1 MTNNT
6 ELDMI
11 EKFYIGDRIDS
22 DKLLCVTIKTCGGN
36 SLEAEED
43 QEKKVRCW
51 KSGCIE
57 KYKEVTKDKSFEEEE
72 EVGKDWENLKT
83 AVEEAMET
91 KKIVLRKR
99 KPGQKY
105 WWDRECTR
113 EKRKVMRCYKN

>member
-72 EVGKDWENLKT
+72 EVGLGKSKNGGRGSNGDKKNSTAETEDWTEIL
-83 AVEEAMET
+83 V
-91 KKIVLRKR
+91 
-99 KPGQKY
+99 G
-105 WWDRECTR
+105 
-113 EKRKVMRCYKN
+113 